1 MTTPQAQVLTKCKA
15 VFEKA
20 KELYGVDLSKVAIR
34 FDLKGRV
41 GGMACARGSV
51 FARVFHMRF
60 NYDMLLRETDEM
72 INVVVPHEIAH
83 IVCFMK
89 PELGRNHDYGWARV
103 CRALGGTGDRTH
115 DMDVVY
121 GKGTTYEYTTDRG
134 HKVRLNDKRHQH
146 VQSGRTLSYRKGLG
160 TVNQQCAYSIVGAG
174 GRSFA
179 APIVKKVAV
188 TKEVAPA
195 TIIGVPYTALTAAQK
210 QILAD
215 RLLSALS
222 PEALTCDGELR
233 GAKLRPAPFVST
245 VGSSIVGTSKA
256 AISRNIML
264 TGHRAGHSY
273 EQIIAAMMA
282 ANGYTRQLA
291 RATYL
296 ANAPKVGVPVQ

>member
-160 TVNQQCAYSIVGAG
+160 TVSQQCAYSIVGAG

-179 APIVKKVAV
+179 APIVKQVAV
-188 TKEVAPA
+188 TKEVDPA
-195 TIIGVPYTALTAAQK
+195 TIIGVPYPAPVVVPVQ
-210 QILAD
+210 
-215 RLLSALS
+215 
-222 PEALTCDGELR
+222 
-233 GAKLRPAPFVST
+233 RPAPFVST

>member
-51 FARVFHMRF
+51 FARVYHMRF

-72 INVVVPHEIAH
+72 VDVVVPHEIAH
-83 IVCFMK
+83 IVCFLK

-134 HKVRLNDKRHQH
+134 HKVRLNDRRHQH

-188 TKEVAPA
+188 TKEVEPA
-195 TIIGVPYTALTAAQK
+195 TIIGVPYPAPVVVPVQ
-210 QILAD
+210 
-215 RLLSALS
+215 
-222 PEALTCDGELR
+222 
-233 GAKLRPAPFVST
+233 RPAPFVST

-273 EQIIAAMMA
+273 EQIITAMMA

-296 ANAPKVGVPVQ
+296 ANAPKVGIPI

>member
-1 MTTPQAQVLTKCKA
+1 MTTPQAQMLTKCKA

-20 KELYGVDLSKVAIR
+20 KELYGVDMSKVAIR

-41 GGMACARGSV
+41 GGMACARGTIL
-51 FARVFHMRF
+51 ARTYHMRF
-60 NYDMLLRETDEM
+60 NYDMVLRETDEM
-72 INVVVPHEIAH
+72 VDVVVPHEIAH
-83 IVCFMK
+83 IVCFLK

-134 HKVRLNDKRHQH
+134 HKVRLNDRRHQH

-188 TKEVAPA
+188 TKEVEPA
-195 TIIGVPYTALTAAQK
+195 TIIGVPYPAPVVVPVQ
-210 QILAD
+210 
-215 RLLSALS
+215 
-222 PEALTCDGELR
+222 
-233 GAKLRPAPFVST
+233 RPAPFVST

-273 EQIIAAMMA
+273 EQIITAMMA

-296 ANAPKVGVPVQ
+296 ANAPKVGIPI

>member
-51 FARVFHMRF
+51 FARVYHMRF

-72 INVVVPHEIAH
+72 VDVVVPHEIAH
-83 IVCFMK
+83 IVCFLK

-134 HKVRLNDKRHQH
+134 HKVRLNDRRHQH

-188 TKEVAPA
+188 TKEVEPA
-195 TIIGVPYTALTAAQK
+195 TIIGVPYPAPVVVPVQ
-210 QILAD
+210 
-215 RLLSALS
+215 
-222 PEALTCDGELR
+222 
-233 GAKLRPAPFVST
+233 RPAPFVST

-273 EQIIAAMMA
+273 EQIITAMMA

-296 ANAPKVGVPVQ
+296 ANAAKVGVPVQ

>member
-188 TKEVAPA
+188 TKEVEPA
-195 TIIGVPYTALTAAQK
+195 TIIGVPYPAPVVVPVQ
-210 QILAD
+210 
-215 RLLSALS
+215 
-222 PEALTCDGELR
+222 
-233 GAKLRPAPFVST
+233 RPAPFVST